1 MEGFIR
7 EVRLDDAPA
16 IAHIYNRYVLET
28 TVSFEFEALSVEEMR
43 QRIAEI
49 SADHPYFVYECDG
62 QVCGYCCAHLW
73 RERKG
78 YRHTM
83 ETTLYVADEYHHK
96 GIGAQLLTRLV
107 EACRAK
113 GYRALIA
120 CITGENEASIAFHS
134 RFGFKQVS
142 LFRQVGRK
150 FDRWLDVVDMEL
162 LLQE

>member
-49 SADHPYFVYECDG
+49 SADHPYFVYECGG

-162 LLQE
+162 MLQE

>member
-62 QVCGYCCAHLW
+62 KVCGYCCAHLW

-96 GIGAQLLTRLV
+96 GIGAQLLTRLI

-150 FDRWLDVVDMEL
+150 FGRWLDVVDMEL
-162 LLQE
+162 MLQE